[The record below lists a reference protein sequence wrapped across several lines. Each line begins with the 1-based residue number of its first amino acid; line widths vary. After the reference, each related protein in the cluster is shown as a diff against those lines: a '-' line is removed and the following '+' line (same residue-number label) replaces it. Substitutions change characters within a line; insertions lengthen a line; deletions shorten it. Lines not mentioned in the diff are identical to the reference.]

1 MSQEVRACGRAQ
13 LSRFL
18 VREGMG
24 EPEAAVTLE
33 RLEPFFSA
41 AEGGRYS
48 LSSVGSM
55 HDGAIANAIALAV
68 GDPVITLRPIS
79 VGGLAALPGRGSRA
93 HALRASGANLRRGVW
108 LALVLGRSAALRAS
122 LGDERRLALGDA
134 VGSSFGWRLRAS
146 FDTTF
151 VRVLGDDFALHAWNS
166 VEETLV
172 HHLGCAIAGD
182 SAGAASL
189 LPLITV
195 LPAAVPLCPASD
207 DSRAWVVLV
216 R

>member
-24 EPEAAVTLE
+24 EPEAAATLE
-33 RLEPFFSA
+33 RFEPFFSA
-41 AEGGRYS
+41 AEEGRYP
-48 LSSVGSM
+48 LSPVVPTD
-55 HDGAIANAIALAV
+55 HGAIAAAIALAV
-68 GDPVITLRPIS
+68 GHPVETLRPIS
-79 VGGLAALPGRGSRA
+79 IGELAALPGRGSRA
-93 HALRASGANLRRGVW
+93 DALRASGANLRRGVW

-122 LGDERRLALGDA
+122 LGDDRGLALGNV
-134 VGSSFGWRLRAS
+134 VGASFGWHLRAA
-146 FDTTF
+146 FDATF
-151 VRVLGDDFALHAWNS
+151 VRVLGDDLALHAWNS

-172 HHLGCAIAGD
+172 YHLGCAIAGD
-182 SAGAASL
+182 DAGAASL

-207 DSRAWVVLV
+207 DSRAWIILV

>member
-24 EPEAAVTLE
+24 EPEAAVALE

-41 AEGGRYS
+41 AEEGRYP
-48 LSSVGSM
+48 LSPVDQTD
-55 HDGAIANAIALAV
+55 HGAIASAIAQAV
-68 GDPVITLRPIS
+68 GQPAETIRPIS
-79 VGGLAALPGRGSRA
+79 VGALAALPGRGSRA
-93 HALRASGANLRRGVW
+93 DVLRASGANLRRGVW
-108 LALVLGRSAALRAS
+108 LALVLGRSGALRAS
-122 LGDERRLALGDA
+122 LGDDRRLALGDA
-134 VGSSFGWRLRAS
+134 VGSSFGWRLRAA
-146 FDTTF
+146 FDATF

-172 HHLGCAIAGD
+172 YHLGCAIVGD
-182 SAGAASL
+182 DAGAASL
-189 LPLITV
+189 LPLIAV

-207 DSRAWVVLV
+207 DPRAWIVLV